1 MELSPKSLPPL
12 TPDRLQPLSES
23 REENLD
29 DWGENMQCSPLS
41 TQGSPWRSQTHGGPW
56 RSRSQGSR
64 AGMRNSRSAPLL
76 PAAHSTQTSTWYSSG
91 SNLSTSTQGPN
102 MWSSLCGTWR
112 ERETDEFG
120 SPARRN
126 VDEAQS
132 FSSGCIPNWNKMH
145 LRKIRG
151 LEHELTWC
159 YYRMKRHAAHPMR
172 EEVGEKLPNESVVK
186 EMRAGTA
193 NSFVFWRDLRPPFG
207 IISIHRD
214 RNAPDCG
221 QHPDGELFNI
231 TYNCKID
238 YRSER
243 LWNCDGGS
251 DAGTFDNTIQG
262 VASVRIP
269 EVYPQ
274 QRNISIVSWGRP
286 SLNWTPE
293 KQHDED
299 GVPADRGIVNPNN
312 WMPISNELGL
322 RAKDPRFAACREATR
337 KANSRRSVDVAP
349 LGALLL
355 GPHAPLTRLAAASAN
370 SDARRASVIKHEVI
384 EGGPTPAPKKK
395 RQHCIYTAAA
405 GFVRFSG

>member
-1 MELSPKSLPPL
+1 
-12 TPDRLQPLSES
+12 
-23 REENLD
+23 
-29 DWGENMQCSPLS
+29 
-41 TQGSPWRSQTHGGPW
+41 
-56 RSRSQGSR
+56 
-64 AGMRNSRSAPLL
+64 
-76 PAAHSTQTSTWYSSG
+76 
-91 SNLSTSTQGPN
+91 

-120 SPARRN
+120 CPVKRN
-126 VDEAQS
+126 VDEAKS
-132 FSSGCIPNWNKMH
+132 FSSGCIPNWNRMH

-159 YYRMKRHAAHPMR
+159 YYRMRRHVGHPMR
-172 EEVGEKLPNESVVK
+172 EEVGERLPNESVVK

-193 NSFVFWRDLRPPFG
+193 NSFEFWRDLRPPFS

-214 RNAPDCG
+214 RNAADLG

-243 LWNCDGGS
+243 LWNCDGTS
-251 DAGTFDNTIQG
+251 EAGTFDNTIQG
-262 VASVRIP
+262 VAAVRIP

-274 QRNISIVSWGRP
+274 QRTISIVSWGKP

-293 KQHDED
+293 KENDD
-299 GVPADRGIVNPNN
+299 VPKDRGIVNPDN
-312 WMPISNELGL
+312 WMPISQELGL
-322 RAKDPRFAACREATR
+322 RANDPRFAACRDATR
-337 KANSRRSVDVAP
+337 KANPRRSVEVAP

-355 GPHAPLTRLAAASAN
+355 GPHAPLGRLAAASAN
-370 SDARRASVIKHEVI
+370 SDMRRGSVLKKQVI
-384 EGGPTPAPKKK
+384 EGGPVAAPKKK